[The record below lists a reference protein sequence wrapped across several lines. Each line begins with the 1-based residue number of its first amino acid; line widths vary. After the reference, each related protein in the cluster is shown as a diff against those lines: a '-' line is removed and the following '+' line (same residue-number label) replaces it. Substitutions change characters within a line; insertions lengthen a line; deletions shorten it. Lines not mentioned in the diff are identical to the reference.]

1 MHLALRVLGMGPAPV
16 KWSSPQR
23 NRLCISPQYHLPELP
38 QLNTFHC
45 HSREFHGARRGRQGK
60 NLTGQGDE
68 VIASTSTF
76 IGSVTPIVFQGGI
89 PVFVDSDK
97 TSWNMDTDLLAEE
110 LRVDFQ
116 NILTQ
121 RWRISSR
128 GKICK
133 RDLSCTLCFCISETK
148 NVIAFSNVL

>member
-1 MHLALRVLGMGPAPV
+1 M
-16 KWSSPQR
+16 
-23 NRLCISPQYHLPELP
+23 
-38 QLNTFHC
+38 
-45 HSREFHGARRGRQGK
+45 
-60 NLTGQGDE
+60 
-68 VIASTSTF
+68 IASALTF
-76 IGSVTPIVFQGGI
+76 IGSVTPIMFQGGI
-89 PVFVDSDK
+89 PVFVDCDRI
-97 TSWNMDTDLLAEE
+97 SWNMDPDLLAEE

-128 GKICK
+128 DKICK